1 MRPLVDAFERLKG
14 NERESLPQM
23 AHDATRAE
31 LDEAA
36 NRVARLNGRELARWR
51 EAIGQISSIRG

>member
-1 MRPLVDAFERLKG
+1 M
-14 NERESLPQM
+14 ERESLPQM
-23 AHDATRAE
+23 AHDTTRAE

-51 EAIGQISSIRG
+51 EAIGQESSIRG